1 MGGRGGLV
9 LSLSDRFKFE
19 PPLFTDEETVPSPG
33 TLKYSRL
40 SMSKKVGKHFNFSFF
55 LHLLIITSM
64 KDEHEW
70 VIGRLHSNN
79 LMSPTAVMAFFVR
92 RPYRVFWEQSAPI
105 LYK

>member
-1 MGGRGGLV
+1 M

-19 PPLFTDEETVPSPG
+19 PPLFTDEETLPSPG

-79 LMSPTAVMAFFVR
+79 LMSPTAVMGIF
-92 RPYRVFWEQSAPI
+92 RPKAVSCVLGTEWPNFIQI
-105 LYK
+105 NFNT